1 MSTLTTLL
9 QFYGTTGWKH
19 WGEIHGLFDDCKD
32 DSDNDQPQFDTLG
45 AAVSEYPEA
54 ALSVLASHLGLN
66 FAKIKTSAAHWEHDP
81 KFIKLEK
88 RIEKRN
94 AQSEVD
100 KSKSKKPRLED
111 KRSVKSSLRASPID
125 HQ

>member
-1 MSTLTTLL
+1 MSTLITLL
-9 QFYGTTGWKH
+9 QFYGTTGWEN
-19 WGEIHGLFDDCKD
+19 WGEINRLSDDCND
-32 DSDNDQPQFDTLG
+32 DSDDDQLQFTTLG
-45 AAVSEYPEA
+45 DAVSEYPEV

-66 FAKIKTSAAHWEHDP
+66 FAKIKKSAALWEYDP
-81 KFIKLEK
+81 KLRKLEK

-100 KSKSKKPRLED
+100 KSKSKKSRLED
-111 KRSVKSSLRASPID
+111 KRSVNSSLRASPID